1 MHTGKLIVA
10 VGRKVVNLAVEPLVA
25 RVQPQRAR
33 YPAIPVQV
41 FHDVGHGPHVEEADR
56 FNHLLLPFLAYN

>member
-1 MHTGKLIVA
+1 M
-10 VGRKVVNLAVEPLVA
+10 VNLAVEPLVA